1 MVSLTCTAS
10 QEQGITLVTGRI
22 ENPDRPRRVRVENRL
37 DGPVWPPRR
46 RGVPAAGW
54 SDACFECVL
63 AAGETRALGYASPAP
78 PADPPLAVV
87 EAEPVDPESVDD
99 TFEPKSAVPSVDE
112 TPNGVVRELGSPRPP
127 RDAVPVPDAEEELS
141 TTDSEANADGTS
153 EAAEDTV
160 PETAGEPSG
169 TTRGTPSELSED
181 PSADSGAGTT
191 DRGDDVET
199 RLTDSGP
206 EAVEDWFAAVEAR
219 LDLADALSGTTR
231 LSAVADALARA
242 GGLDGV
248 RDTADRLDA
257 DAEDLRRVA
266 ERASALADRAETA
279 TVPVEPIERLQ

>member
-63 AAGETRALGYASPAP
+63 TAGETVALGYASPAP
-78 PADPPLAVV
+78 PTDPPLAVV
-87 EAEPVDPESVDD
+87 ETEPVDPEAVDD
-99 TFEPKSAVPSVDE
+99 TFEPKSGVPSVDE
-112 TPNGVVRELGSPRPP
+112 TPDGVVRELGSPRPP
-127 RDAVPVPDAEEELS
+127 RDAVPVPDADEDPS
-141 TTDSEANADGTS
+141 VADSETNAAGTS
-153 EAAEDTV
+153 QTAEDTA
-160 PETAGEPSG
+160 PETAGKPSG
-169 TTRGTPSELSED
+169 TARGTPSEPAEDLS
-181 PSADSGAGTT
+181 SGSGAGTPNRR
-191 DRGDDVET
+191 DGVET
-199 RLTDSGP
+199 RPADSGP

-219 LDLADALSGTTR
+219 LDLADTLSGTTR
-231 LSAVADALARA
+231 LPAVADALDRA

-248 RDTADRLDA
+248 RDTAERLDD

-266 ERASALADRAETA
+266 DRASALADRAETA
-279 TVPVEPIERLQ
+279 TVPVEPIERLR

>member
-1 MVSLTCTAS
+1 MVSLTCTAA

-22 ENPDRPRRVRVENRL
+22 ENSGRSRRVRVENRL

-54 SDACFECVL
+54 SEACFECVL

-87 EAEPVDPESVDD
+87 ETDPADPEAAEA

-127 RDAVPVPDAEEELS
+127 RDAVPVPDGEEKP
-141 TTDSEANADGTS
+141 TVTDSEANTEGPAET
-153 EAAEDTV
+153 AEDTV
-160 PETAGEPSG
+160 PETAAEPSG
-169 TTRGTPSELSED
+169 AMEATHPEPAAE
-181 PSADSGAGTT
+181 PSADSGSEAT
-191 DRGDDVET
+191 DRADGVEP
-199 RLTDSGP
+199 RLPDAGP
-206 EAVEDWFAAVEAR
+206 EAVADWFAAVEGR

-231 LSAVADALARA
+231 LPAVADALDRA

-248 RDTADRLDA
+248 RDTAERLDA

-266 ERASALADRAETA
+266 DRASALADRAETA